1 MVEVPGVIVNNPGS
15 PAAFQLPDTFIIE
28 DPKLSN
34 LTAAVLQPACEL
46 NDDQVHVVPFVFKVP
61 LRKSTPLKL
70 LFAPKLTTAPEPLIY
85 IQELVPLELD

>member
-61 LRKSTPLKL
+61 SNAGAQRSDERDN
-70 LFAPKLTTAPEPLIY
+70 FSAGE
-85 IQELVPLELD
+85 